1 MTIHV
6 IAEIGINHDGSF
18 EVAKEL
24 ISAAK
29 ESGAD
34 SVKLQK
40 RLPKVS
46 VPKAMWDIQKETPWG
61 TVESFL
67 AYKEQMELSPEHC
80 ALLWKYA
87 QEIGIPLFWS
97 VWDIPSVDEVMCFDA
112 PFIKIPSAKAT
123 DEFLLEWVRDN
134 HGKARIIVS
143 TGMCTMKEVEGI
155 VEYLYDENPVIMACT
170 STYPSPKEELNLRT
184 VRTYKDRWPELD
196 IGWSGHEVG
205 LATTVATVAMGATFI
220 ERHITLD
227 RSRKGTDHAA
237 SVEPNGFR
245 RLIEDIRAV
254 DAAMGDGIKRVM
266 PGERAPMLKL
276 RGT

>member
-1 MTIHV
+1 MTLHV

-18 EVAKEL
+18 EIAKQL
-24 ISAAK
+24 IAAAK
-29 ESGAD
+29 EAGAD

-61 TVESFL
+61 DVESYL
-67 AYKEQMELSPEHC
+67 AYKEHMELSPRQC
-80 ALLWKYA
+80 GDLWRYA
-87 QEIGIPLFWS
+87 KSIGIPLFWS
-97 VWDIPSVDEVMCFDA
+97 VWDLPSVDEVLCFEA
-112 PFIKIPSAKAT
+112 PYIKIPSAKAT
-123 DEFLLEWVRDN
+123 DKILLRYVKEQ
-134 HGKARIIVS
+134 HGNTRIIVS
-143 TGMCTMKEVEGI
+143 TGMCTMEEVEEI
-155 VEYLYDENPVIMACT
+155 VAYLYDENPIIMACT

-184 VRTYKDRWPELD
+184 VRTYKAMWPDLD

-245 RLIEDIRAV
+245 RLIDDARAV
-254 DAAMGDGIKRVM
+254 DAAMGDGVKRVM